1 MFYSCID
8 KLTLSSVFFYYVKK
22 LRQYILKLLK
32 YSLCFNMYF
41 LILVLITHRRK
52 CHVVCSSVNV
62 GLLGIFCFLY
72 YTVII
77 HRCKYSDVCVSIIL
91 IMPI

>member
-32 YSLCFNMYF
+32 YSLCFNLYF
-41 LILVLITHRRK
+41 FILVLITHRRK
-52 CHVVCSSVNV
+52 CHVVCSSENV
-62 GLLGIFCFLY
+62 GLLGIFSFLFFVLY
-72 YTVII
+72 NN
-77 HRCKYSDVCVSIIL
+77 YSQMQI
-91 IMPI
+91 